1 MKLSIVAGLFYVS
14 SAQFLGNCSSNTHFD
29 SRFVCHF
36 GFLTLSQSPSE
47 FRTVSSKSVHVVMF
61 LFLLVASKGAVC
73 VLGEVTLIVKS
84 IIEFERQQLSLSS
97 HVCHSWQVSPKSSP
111 ADCF

>member
-1 MKLSIVAGLFYVS
+1 M
-14 SAQFLGNCSSNTHFD
+14 T
-29 SRFVCHF
+29 
-36 GFLTLSQSPSE
+36 
-47 FRTVSSKSVHVVMF
+47 
-61 LFLLVASKGAVC
+61 LFLLVAPKGAVC
-73 VLGEVTLIVKS
+73 VLGETTLIVKS

>member
-1 MKLSIVAGLFYVS
+1 MTLFI
-14 SAQFLGNCSSNTHFD
+14 
-29 SRFVCHF
+29 
-36 GFLTLSQSPSE
+36 
-47 FRTVSSKSVHVVMF
+47 
-61 LFLLVASKGAVC
+61 LVAPKGAVC
-73 VLGEVTLIVKS
+73 VLGEATFIVQS